1 MSFTAQITANIA
13 GFSKGIDQA
22 AREIDRLQM
31 TVEQRL
37 GNIGKSF
44 ETFGKRASIVGVG
57 VAAAGVG
64 AIKAAINFESAFA
77 GVRKTVE
84 ATEEQFASLSEGI
97 RGMAREIPASAVEIA
112 GVAEAAG
119 QLGIATDHILNFTRT
134 MIDLGEASNMTSE
147 EAATQLARFAN
158 IVQMSQG
165 DFDKLGS
172 TIVELGNN
180 LATTEGEIVQMSL
193 RLAAA
198 GNQVG
203 MTQAEIMSFSG
214 ALSSVGIAAE
224 AGGTAFSR
232 VMTQMQLAVE
242 TNSDKLKSFA
252 SVAGMSADEFS
263 AAFRDNA
270 SGAIISFIEGLGRAN
285 EQGVSTI
292 KVLDDMGISEIR
304 MRDALMRAAGAG
316 DLFRDSLEMGS
327 AAWEEN
333 IALTTEAE
341 QRYATTESRLKMLRN
356 TLTEVGMQ
364 FGELLLP
371 AVQRVSD
378 SLKGMLERVNSLD
391 PSIKKAIVSISGI
404 AVAIGPVS
412 LAIGKLLQMLPAIK
426 IAFTAM
432 TGPIGIAVAAI
443 AGAVT
448 LIIANWDSIK
458 EYFTTGEGAGV
469 FNTVKEMATVLKD
482 DLKRAFEDIK
492 KVVMY
497 VWDAMGSDIIK
508 VIRNSVS
515 TITAVVEVLVN
526 TFRNVVQILDGIF
539 RLDFKSALNGL
550 TRLFTDIFA
559 GIGKITANTLSGIS
573 SSLAGFFDLIGLD
586 KWAEGLRSFSE
597 KMKPSVSAVAEEVT
611 KVAETAEETTD
622 AIKELGDEASITFAG
637 LVESADEAASSFKDG
652 SSIYELVRRTSDEI
666 TVLNNKL
673 EGLRSGAIV
682 VQNVK
687 KEIEETENK
696 VKELSAAL
704 NLLTGDRDLNLNLK
718 IQSGAAALAGTT
730 LMQDLSPVITP
741 QVDTS
746 LIKDAMGDISQ
757 GISIMTINISDMLT
771 QGLTDIFG
779 AVSDAIMTGDSVMS
793 ALGASLLGTLGGI
806 LVDLGQMTLGVGIGI
821 EAVKKAL
828 TSLNPVA
835 AIAAGAGL
843 IALGSLFSAGARK
856 LGSSMGGGYASAP
869 SMANSSPSYGHSEYR
884 GAYQDDF
891 VVTFVQKG
899 SDLMGVLDTAE
910 QRRRRT

>member
-64 AIKAAINFESAFA
+64 AVKAAINFESAFA

-119 QLGIATDHILNFTRT
+119 QLGIATDHILEFTRT
-134 MIDLGEASNMTSE
+134 MIDLGEATNMTSE

-316 DLFRDSLEMGS
+316 DLFRDSIEMGS

-333 IALTTEAE
+333 IALTEEAE
-341 QRYATTESRLKMLRN
+341 QRYATTESRLRILRN
-356 TLTEVGMQ
+356 TLTEVGIQ

-371 AVQRVSD
+371 SVQKVSD
-378 SLKGMLERVNSLD
+378 SLKGMLEWVNSLD
-391 PSIKKAIVSISGI
+391 PSIKKAIVAISGI

-482 DLKRAFEDIK
+482 DLKRAFENIK

-526 TFRNVVQILDGIF
+526 TFRNVVQVLDGIF
-539 RLDFKSALNGL
+539 RLDFKTALDGL
-550 TRLFTDIFA
+550 TNLFTDIFA
-559 GIGKITANTLSGIS
+559 GIGKITANTLSSIS

-597 KMKPSVSAVAEEVT
+597 KMKPSVSVVTEEVEE
-611 KVAETAEETTD
+611 VAETAQETTD
-622 AIKELGDEASITFAG
+622 AIKELGDEASITFAS
-637 LVESADEAASSFKDG
+637 LLESADEVSSSFKDG